1 MARSMSLS
9 SSVNEAVLVRG
20 TGGTW
25 APGGADAELL
35 LALMGCGDGAAP
47 RVHVQPHHMWRGAA
61 RAGAKIWLLKIW
73 PSARIF
79 RWNLARTE
87 VEPDAA
93 RPWCG
98 VGPR

>member
-20 TGGTW
+20 TGGTR

-35 LALMGCGDGAAP
+35 LALMGCDDGAAP

-61 RAGAKIWLLKIW
+61 RAGGQILAVENLAGANIWL
-73 PSARIF
+73 
-79 RWNLARTE
+79 WNLARTE
-87 VEPDAA
+87 VEPHAA

-98 VGPR
+98 VLPR